1 MSALARFLASN
12 DGTSPT
18 RAQPRRVQTPRSF
31 RSGNDTVPSQSHS
44 RAVTPFSPIR
54 FSPMS
59 SGRRMRQSSL
69 QRSSSYLPMPTC
81 GQRRRRD
88 DDDNANANNANADN
102 ADADDVFGT
111 SHLPSIS
118 PRSMKR
124 RKLTAL
130 SVCEIYN
137 LAEGTLDNF
146 AQVYFFSSDSAC
158 LSDLFFKLSIED
170 KLIHFMGYLMSLEA
184 KQQTDEMTEL
194 LTSAAFKVCIIP
206 SHIGTCIQPL

>member
-1 MSALARFLASN
+1 
-12 DGTSPT
+12 
-18 RAQPRRVQTPRSF
+18 
-31 RSGNDTVPSQSHS
+31 
-44 RAVTPFSPIR
+44 
-54 FSPMS
+54 
-59 SGRRMRQSSL
+59 
-69 QRSSSYLPMPTC
+69 MPTC

-88 DDDNANANNANADN
+88 DDDDANANNANADNADADNADADN

-146 AQVYFFSSDSAC
+146 AQVFFFSSDSAC

-184 KQQTDEMTEL
+184 KRQTDEMTEL